1 MPLLGPAAML
11 LGFDVAPEAIDEHD
25 DWHTHE
31 HLPERLAIPG
41 FRRGSRWV
49 ALQGG
54 PRYMVLYEVERLETL
69 TGPDYLERLNR
80 PTPWTTK
87 MMAHYRGM
95 IRGLCTVAGS
105 SGTGLGPF
113 GLLVRFG
120 AAPGAG
126 ERLSAW
132 LRRDILEA
140 LPMRPGLGSVHL
152 LQAEL
157 AAPMTNEQRLRGAD
171 GGVDRALLV
180 TGYRQDAV
188 AALAAAELDGRRLE
202 AEGAAG
208 ATVALYRT
216 DYTLVA
222 ADVGSGR

>member
-1 MPLLGPAAML
+1 MPLLAPAAML
-11 LGFDVAPEAIDEHD
+11 LGFDIAPEAIDEHD

-31 HLPERLAIPG
+31 HLPERLSIPG

-69 TGPDYLERLNR
+69 AGPDYLARLNR
-80 PTPWTTK
+80 PTPWTTR
-87 MMAHYRGM
+87 MMGHYRGM
-95 IRGLCTVAGS
+95 TRGLCNVAASAGS
-105 SGTGLGPF
+105 GLGPF

-120 AAPGAG
+120 AAAGAQ

-132 LRRDILEA
+132 LRRDILDT
-140 LPMRPGLGSVHL
+140 LPKRPGLGSVHL
-152 LQAEL
+152 LQAGL

-171 GGVDRALLV
+171 AGVDRALLV

-188 AALAAAELDGRRLE
+188 AALATAELERRRLE
-202 AEGAAG
+202 AEGATG
-208 ATVALYRT
+208 ATVAVYRT

-222 ADVGSGR
+222 GEVGGG

>member
-11 LGFDVAPEAIDEHD
+11 LGFDVAAEAIEEHD

-31 HLPERLAIPG
+31 HLPERLSIPG

-54 PRYMVLYEVERLETL
+54 PRYMVLYEVEGLETL
-69 TGPDYLERLNR
+69 TGPHYLERLNR

-95 IRGLCTVAGS
+95 IRGLCTIAAS
-105 SGTGLGPF
+105 SGSGLGPF
-113 GLLVRFG
+113 AALVRFG
-120 AAPGAG
+120 AAAGAE

-132 LRRDILEA
+132 LRREILQG

-152 LQAEL
+152 LQAAA

-180 TGYRQDAV
+180 TGYRQEAL
-188 AALAAAELDGRRLE
+188 AALAGAELAAGRLA

-216 DYTLVA
+216 DFTLVA
-222 ADVGSGR
+222 GEVAAG

>member
-1 MPLLGPAAML
+1 
-11 LGFDVAPEAIDEHD
+11 
-25 DWHTHE
+25 
-31 HLPERLAIPG
+31 
-41 FRRGSRWV
+41 
-49 ALQGG
+49 
-54 PRYMVLYEVERLETL
+54 
-69 TGPDYLERLNR
+69 
-80 PTPWTTK
+80 
-87 MMAHYRGM
+87 
-95 IRGLCTVAGS
+95 
-105 SGTGLGPF
+105 
-113 GLLVRFG
+113 
-120 AAPGAG
+120 
-126 ERLSAW
+126 
-132 LRRDILEA
+132 
-140 LPMRPGLGSVHL
+140 MRPGLGSVHL